1 MSLLVLC
8 HTLAVTYRYYDYLIV
23 TDRDTYLEDILA
35 GTVQML
41 ERRKLGS
48 EQANAARMIFDF
60 SDAVRSHRIPLA
72 SGPALLP
79 PCHTLGR
86 GRVGHTS

>member
-8 HTLAVTYRYYDYLIV
+8 HTLAVTYRYYDHLIV

-41 ERRKLGS
+41 Y
-48 EQANAARMIFDF
+48 Q
-60 SDAVRSHRIPLA
+60 
-72 SGPALLP
+72 PALIIMHWP
-79 PCHTLGR
+79 SSGGR
-86 GRVGHTS
+86 WT